1 MGRLLGHRPS
11 PAMVVALVALV
22 IAMAGTSY
30 AAIELP
36 ANSVGTKQL
45 KRGAVT
51 RGKIKSNAIVA
62 SKVKDDSLTGAD
74 IVEASLGKVPKAE
87 AATNALHAN
96 DATSADSATNALH
109 AIEAD
114 SAKNAKLPLTVKSAT
129 FPDDGVTVV
138 LGPSSVSCDPG
149 QRVISGGAKLEVAT
163 HRELLGDSYASDDHT
178 WTVDVIG
185 DANPFGTHAPTSYTV
200 YAMCTSA
207 PS

>member
-1 MGRLLGHRPS
+1 MSRLLGHRPS
-11 PAMVVALVALV
+11 PAMVVAMAALV

-45 KRGAVT
+45 KRAAVT
-51 RGKIKSNAIVA
+51 RGKIKTNSIVG
-62 SKVKDDSLTGAD
+62 SKVRDDSLTGAD
-74 IVEASLGKVPKAE
+74 IVEGSLGKVPQAI
-87 AATNALHAN
+87 
-96 DATSADSATNALH
+96 SADSALH

-114 SAKNAKLPLTVKSAT
+114 SAKNAKLTLTVKSAT

-200 YAMCTSA
+200 YAMCA
-207 PS
+207 P